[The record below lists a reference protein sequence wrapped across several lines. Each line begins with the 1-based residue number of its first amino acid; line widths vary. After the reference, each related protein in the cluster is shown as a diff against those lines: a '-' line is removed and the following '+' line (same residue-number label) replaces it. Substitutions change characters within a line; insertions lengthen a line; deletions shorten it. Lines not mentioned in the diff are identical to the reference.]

1 MNMEATRATRTGGR
15 AIASASAGR
24 TPAARGNFAARRVAG
39 PRFADKAEVT
49 ARVSTKFATANI
61 RRTQARPGQSIK
73 VRSQAES
80 TYVMVKP
87 DGVQRGLVGEVISR
101 FERKGYTLKGLQ
113 MCVCDKEKA
122 EEHYNEL
129 AGKPFFPN
137 LVDYICSGPVVC
149 MVWEGTDVVKAG
161 RNIIGATNPTDAA
174 PGTIRGDFG
183 VEVGR
188 NIVHGSDSAENGE
201 REINLW
207 FGGEAV
213 VEWEPTMTPWIKE
226 LS

>member
-1 MNMEATRATRTGGR
+1 M
-15 AIASASAGR
+15 
-24 TPAARGNFAARRVAG
+24 
-39 PRFADKAEVT
+39 
-49 ARVSTKFATANI
+49 
-61 RRTQARPGQSIK
+61 
-73 VRSQAES
+73 RSQAES

-188 NIVHGSDSAENGE
+188 NIVHGSDSAIENPDDASFWQVGS
-201 REINLW
+201 RGSLGNLLRSRYRDL
-207 FGGEAV
+207 GPVLLPRPPGH
-213 VEWEPTMTPWIKE
+213 PKGSRPSP
-226 LS
+226 L